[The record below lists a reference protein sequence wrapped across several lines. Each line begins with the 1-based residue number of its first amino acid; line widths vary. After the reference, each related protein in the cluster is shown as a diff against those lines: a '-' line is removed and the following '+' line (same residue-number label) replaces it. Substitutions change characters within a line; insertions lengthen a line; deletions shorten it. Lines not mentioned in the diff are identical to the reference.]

1 MRAAASREVGL
12 THISAASASTS
23 RSILDGVSAKRA
35 LPAGARSI
43 MRTIVLSDL
52 HLGCGACPGIFAGAQ
67 ALGALLDALG
77 SGPLRVVLNGDTF
90 DYWAQSNLG
99 DGVESVTRAL
109 LADAVNVELF
119 GRLGRVV
126 AAGGALIVRGGEHDH
141 DIAHPAVRAMMLA
154 GLQLLAADA
163 TRVTF
168 QRLRAPTILRV
179 GGSRLLV
186 ARAGG
191 GHEDARRL
199 AELLLNPLRR
209 QYGVGLADLLRPD
222 YIAAVLAALA
232 VNPTAARMVLR
243 QLADDPEW
251 PRSLGDCQRAL
262 RLPDRLAIAGLSG
275 REREIFGL
283 ALDPELRLGE
293 ARDDYEVL
301 EQARLKLLGFC
312 LERRPRAAADGLRVI
327 VDTEWSALQAL
338 ARRRHASA
346 ALIGHSHAAG
356 WRSEDGL
363 TVADTGTWTWKLEPA
378 AVGAKALPRTL
389 AAWQR
394 ATRTGIPR
402 AGAPTICAQFTAALI
417 EPRASTGG
425 AYLALIEWRAGQGL
439 VVLREQALADA
450 R

>member
-1 MRAAASREVGL
+1 MSGAERRSHLGDLRVNLALRPRRIPASG
-12 THISAASASTS
+12 
-23 RSILDGVSAKRA
+23 A
-35 LPAGARSI
+35 LHTGARST
-43 MRTIVLSDL
+43 MRTLVLSDL

-77 SGPLRVVLNGDTF
+77 TGPLRVVLNGDTF
-90 DYWAQSNLG
+90 DYWAQGNLR

-109 LADAVNVELF
+109 LSDAVNAELF
-119 GRLGRVV
+119 ARLGQVV
-126 AAGGALIVRGGEHDH
+126 REGGALIVRGGEHD
-141 DIAHPAVRAMMLA
+141 DEVAQPAARAIVLA
-154 GLQLLAADA
+154 GLHCLAADA

-179 GGSRLLV
+179 GGSPLLV
-186 ARAGG
+186 ARVSGG
-191 GHEDARRL
+191 DEDARRL

-209 QYGVGLADLLRPD
+209 QYGVGYADLLRPD
-222 YIAAVLAALA
+222 YVAAILAALA
-232 VNPTAARMVLR
+232 VNPTAARLVLR
-243 QLADDPEW
+243 QLADDPSW
-251 PRSLGDCQRAL
+251 PRSRGDCQRAL
-262 RLPDRLAIAGLSG
+262 RLPDRLAAAGLSG

-312 LERRPRAAADGLRVI
+312 LDRRTRAAADGLRTI
-327 VDTEWSALQAL
+327 VGAEWSALQAL
-338 ARRRHASA
+338 ARRRHVSA
-346 ALIGHSHAAG
+346 ALISRSHAAG

-363 TVADTGTWTWKLEPA
+363 TVADTGTWTWKLEAPA
-378 AVGAKALPRTL
+378 IGGAQSLRRTL

-402 AGAPTICAQFTAALI
+402 AGAPTVCAQFTAALI
-417 EPRASTGG
+417 EPLSGG
-425 AYLALIEWRAGQGL
+425 RGAHMALIEWRADPGL
-439 VVLREQALADA
+439 VVLREQVLADA